1 MTKDSNSKMRICDS
15 MSDRKMKKRIRTHGA
30 HIFVMKQLLSQH
42 ASTHTRAPQRD
53 DDDDDEEEVK
63 KIILIKNEQR

>member
-30 HIFVMKQLLSQH
+30 HIFVMKQKITH
-42 ASTHTRAPQRD
+42 ITHRHTRERHSATTTT
-53 DDDDDEEEVK
+53 K
-63 KIILIKNEQR
+63 KKKK